1 MKTLVIIISCMIIC
15 INDVMSQNVN
25 GKVVNRNQQPVEAV
39 TVVMQSED
47 SVFVDAV
54 ITDAQGRFVFDTCLK
69 SFRLI
74 FQHILYETISRDFNE
89 PNVGVITMKEQNYS
103 LDEVVVKGERPLVK
117 AENGLLSY
125 DVSVIAEKS
134 SVSNAYE
141 AVTRLPGVMEQNDGL
156 QLIGAGTPTII
167 LNGRPSSMTT
177 EQLAN
182 LLKNTPVSNVEKAE
196 VMYSAPAKYRV
207 RGAVIN
213 IVLKKNKSEESLLRG
228 EVGGNFTQGIYS
240 RGGGNMSMSFSGE
253 KLSADILYSADYSKI
268 RSSNDF
274 ISHHTLGDKVYD
286 ISQYNTGYRQRLTH
300 NIRTSVDYRITD
312 SDNLSLAYTSA
323 ISPNSKSTE
332 NSNGTLSESSNIRTG
347 DEQMHNFSADYT
359 SGWGTNVGVDYT
371 YYAYPS
377 VQNFNDKSSRKE
389 QKFILNSSQYVNRWN
404 VYAGQTHAL
413 PKEWSVNYGINFS
426 FANEKSLQKYTPADG
441 TDMSDMN
448 SSSNLEEKTYN
459 FYGGFEK
466 SFNEKL
472 SLSMSL
478 AGEYYRL
485 ADYTDW
491 SVYPTLQLSYV
502 PSSAHIFQLSFSSDK
517 TYPDYWDIQNSV
529 SYLNGY
535 SKVLGNPQLRPSTDY
550 TADLTYVLKS
560 KYMFSVYYT
569 HIKGLFGQLA
579 YQSPDE
585 LVMIYQSVNYD
596 YQRNCGISAIIPF
609 TIGGFWNSRITLDGS
624 YFRHVCRD
632 YHGIGFDNSVWRGV
646 AMMNNTFTLSSK
658 PSISLELNAMY
669 VSPSIQGNYDLSP
682 IWKVDAGLKW
692 ISANKNAE
700 FRLTG
705 NDLFNTATPNA
716 TVNDR
721 GQRFEIIQHADS
733 RYVSLSF
740 TYRFGGFKSKERKK
754 VDTSRFGY

>member
-1 MKTLVIIISCMIIC
+1 MKTLVIIIFCMIIC
-15 INDVMSQNVN
+15 INNVMSQNVN

-54 ITDAQGRFVFDTCLK
+54 ITDAQGRFVFDTGLK

-103 LDEVVVKGERPLVK
+103 LDEVVIKGERPLVK

-141 AVTRLPGVMEQNDGL
+141 AVTRLPGVMEQDGGL
-156 QLIGAGTPTII
+156 QLVGAGSPTII
-167 LNGRPSSMTT
+167 LNGRPSSMTA
-177 EQLAN
+177 EQLVN

-213 IVLKKNKSEESLLRG
+213 IVLKKNNSEEPLLRG
-228 EVGGNFTQGIYS
+228 EVGGNLTQGIYS

-253 KLSADILYSADYSKI
+253 KLSADILYSAGYSKI
-268 RSSNDF
+268 KSSNDF

-286 ISQYNTGYRQRLTH
+286 ISQYNTGNRQRLTH
-300 NIRTSVDYRITD
+300 NMRASIDYRITD
-312 SDNLSLAYTSA
+312 SDNLSVAYTSA

-359 SGWGTNVGVDYT
+359 SGWGTNVGMDYT

-377 VQNFNDKSSRKE
+377 VQNFTDKSSLKE
-389 QKFILNSSQYVNRWN
+389 QKFFLNSSQYVNRWN

-491 SVYPTLQLSYV
+491 SVYPTMQLSYV
-502 PSSAHIFQLSFSSDK
+502 PSAAHIFQLSFSVFLFRQ
-517 TYPDYWDIQNSV
+517 DIS
-529 SYLNGY
+529 
-535 SKVLGNPQLRPSTDY
+535 
-550 TADLTYVLKS
+550 
-560 KYMFSVYYT
+560 
-569 HIKGLFGQLA
+569 
-579 YQSPDE
+579 
-585 LVMIYQSVNYD
+585 
-596 YQRNCGISAIIPF
+596 
-609 TIGGFWNSRITLDGS
+609 
-624 YFRHVCRD
+624 
-632 YHGIGFDNSVWRGV
+632 
-646 AMMNNTFTLSSK
+646 
-658 PSISLELNAMY
+658 
-669 VSPSIQGNYDLSP
+669 
-682 IWKVDAGLKW
+682 
-692 ISANKNAE
+692 
-700 FRLTG
+700 
-705 NDLFNTATPNA
+705 
-716 TVNDR
+716 
-721 GQRFEIIQHADS
+721 
-733 RYVSLSF
+733 
-740 TYRFGGFKSKERKK
+740 
-754 VDTSRFGY
+754 